1 MSAFGETNE
10 ASIVDHTSLI
20 VRDVSDDQNFAY
32 LLSAHGET
40 PTTGGF
46 NTGSQSLSDTAMEL
60 IRMSP
65 TRNILVLSPKSLSG
79 SPGLN
84 LEDLNS
90 SGHQIVFLNHQSK
103 TSLAEN
109 ILQTKINIQTLTIC
123 FQYMK
128 SLKHWRRRLKSVV
141 FFALRRWAIS
151 SQYLRTS
158 HHKAH
163 QQDLQ
168 EQRKSLALLVSH
180 HTAST
185 KAKAVEKNERSASS
199 KARDSTSK
207 PSFRPTNIN
216 PTLQIQTNRTAIP
229 ATANNAKKSARGSPS
244 RLKLQESVDKKD
256 FQSDN
261 ATVVSTSSKSRS
273 TTPTLLTAKVSAL
286 ASHPFYQQ
294 AQPRSK
300 SATLHQRNV
309 PAEPGFD
316 HKPLAVTN
324 LTARADAAIQAL
336 ATRVFVNSP
345 ERLMH
350 THSANTSATYSP
362 GLAASTVESLSSPEQ
377 PRTLLRSPLQ
387 AFQESRRASPTS
399 SLTLSQRII
408 PTRPH
413 LTGTTSSTN
422 MRYASSPSRFLNRSL
437 AQQTLVSPKQSSLVH
452 SPTRDS
458 TVTSYGSPSA
468 AEIAY
473 ARSRG
478 STASLAGIYDEPKQV
493 HELEQEQISP
503 STGNALSRSQN
514 TTAVFDMEN
523 ANLGTQSEKEKKS
536 VVLPTAPRR
545 RGSGSK
551 LQSALHQHRAHQHS
565 NLRSRSSTPVDQDS
579 PINEQNSSVAVAAVT
594 TTKDVLPLDPLGSGE
609 LEDCGRFAVSEI
621 KTSGREIRNKTRQVK
636 TDLPSSKQSPVME
649 QTEYDV
655 MVFSSD
661 EHAENADNAE
671 SDAPSRIRHSSVY
684 VKPSKHYT
692 YLVFKKLQQKIVH
705 LQELKTFE
713 LHAALPAMDSHYKR
727 CLCRIFAALR
737 AMCLGARRAHS
748 VATLAK
754 KNFLYLAFRR
764 LQRKILQQ
772 QEMKD
777 SEKHASLPASH
788 FYKHR
793 RVRRSFDFLR
803 TKHLEAKISQY
814 RSYQSAIN
822 IDNYALVKA
831 FWRLRKNVTHR
842 HQSWFIE
849 QRGVKYHRFL
859 RMSQG
864 FSALAQIAA
873 YGNVPFSGDEGS
885 LHGDIAMD
893 EADHSH
899 AASSL
904 VQSLRAHE
912 EDYEFHSSDSDSDGE
927 PELNVRS
934 DILPEDCEVRSFS
947 DSEEEKE
954 NNLSEVHD
962 LSLWEDR
969 HFDELSLSQAGNSSD
984 DDNSVTEPSVAHKMS
999 PPAMHS
1005 YDRFYEDDE
1014 HSESSTE
1021 HESFAIGTIAALGLR
1036 SVDNS
1041 PTPRSPLPETPT
1053 TAAAETTATTSTAE
1067 SDVYEKFTLAAPVPS
1082 TVVAFGSLARSA
1094 RSSPPHDMLPQPPS
1108 PDLHQAESLR
1118 NISRSRSDEFPGVS
1132 GLDMWDWQDL
1142 HSVSREFISDSECD
1156 SSLGRSLSMST
1167 EEVLPRRSVTPISSR
1182 TPSPLMGIA
1191 PAPVHARP
1199 EVVANWAR
1207 RLSSVVDSMSP
1218 IFAHE
1223 DYSTS
1228 PPLPAHNYE
1237 HFQYDGEENESD
1249 AVHRMDPFSAFGA
1262 ERTGSESDLSLFLSD
1277 DSQSQ
1282 DGLQVGI
1289 DIRSESRAN
1298 GNGVEDVKAWS
1309 PPRQI
1314 HQEWRPATLYEN
1326 LRASNV
1332 PAVAIPV
1339 RSRGVEEDSQDFD
1352 LPPLPSSPCPSE
1364 GMEHAEEGDADDVTE
1379 LGYIS
1384 PADSDSE
1391 IVNIQQFDIFG
1402 QFSPRRKINTQKC
1415 YEAGAAYWHRTR
1427 LSQGVYALNQWVVK
1441 SQTVLTMNDILFE
1454 FQALRKLRRG
1464 FRTLRNNAIL

>member
-1 MSAFGETNE
+1 MSAFGKGNE
-10 ASIVDHTSLI
+10 GSTVDHTSL
-20 VRDVSDDQNFAY
+20 VVKDVSDNQNFAY
-32 LLSAHGET
+32 LLSTHGE
-40 PTTGGF
+40 TTGGF

-65 TRNILVLSPKSLSG
+65 THNFLVLSPKSRSG

-109 ILQTKINIQTLTIC
+109 TLQTKINIQTLTIC

-163 QQDLQ
+163 QHEVL

-185 KAKAVEKNERSASS
+185 KAKAVEKNERSTSS

-207 PSFRPTNIN
+207 PNFRPTNIN
-216 PTLQIQTNRTAIP
+216 PTLQPQKNRTAIP
-229 ATANNAKKSARGSPS
+229 ATANYVKKSTRGSPS
-244 RLKLQESVDKKD
+244 RLKSQESDDNKD
-256 FQSDN
+256 FQSDH
-261 ATVVSTSSKSRS
+261 ATLVSTSNKSRS

-286 ASHPFYQQ
+286 ASHPFYQHT
-294 AQPRSK
+294 QPRSK
-300 SATLHQRNV
+300 SATLRQRSA

-336 ATRVFVNSP
+336 ASRVFVNSP
-345 ERLMH
+345 ERLIH

-387 AFQESRRASPTS
+387 AFQESQKASPTP

-408 PTRPH
+408 PTRSH

-422 MRYASSPSRFLNRSL
+422 MRFASSPSRFLNRSL

-458 TVTSYGSPSA
+458 TVTNYGSPSA

-478 STASLAGIYDEPKQV
+478 STASVAGFYGEPEQV

-503 STGNALSRSQN
+503 SAGNALSRSQN
-514 TTAVFDMEN
+514 ITTVFDMEN
-523 ANLGTQSEKEKKS
+523 ANLSTQSEKKS
-536 VVLPTAPRR
+536 VVLPAAPRR
-545 RGSGSK
+545 RGSGGK

-565 NLRSRSSTPVDQDS
+565 NLHSRSSTPVDQDS
-579 PINEQNSSVAVAAVT
+579 PINEQNSSVAVATVAT
-594 TTKDVLPLDPLGSGE
+594 AEGVLLLDHSGSGE

-621 KTSGREIRNKTRQVK
+621 KTSEYEKRNNTGQVK
-636 TDLPSSKQSPVME
+636 TDLPSSKQSPATA
-649 QTEYDV
+649 QAEYDV

-661 EHAENADNAE
+661 EHAENADNVNSGAL
-671 SDAPSRIRHSSVY
+671 SRIRHYSIL

-692 YLVFKKLQQKIVH
+692 YLAFKKLQRKIVL

-727 CLCRIFAALR
+727 CLSRNFAALR
-737 AMCLGARRAHS
+737 ATCLGARRAHS
-748 VATLAK
+748 VANLAT

-772 QEMKD
+772 QEVKA
-777 SEKHASLPASH
+777 SEKHAYLPASH

-803 TKHLEAKISQY
+803 TRHLEAKISQY

-822 IDNYALVKA
+822 IDNYAQVKA

-849 QRGVKYHRFL
+849 QRGVKYYRFL

-885 LHGDIAMD
+885 LLDDASID
-893 EADHSH
+893 DADHSH
-899 AASSL
+899 AAASL

-912 EDYEFHSSDSDSDGE
+912 ENYELHSSDSDSDGE

-934 DILPEDCEVRSFS
+934 HLLSEDCEVRSFS
-947 DSEEEKE
+947 DSETEKE
-954 NNLSEVHD
+954 QNNLSDVHD

-969 HFDELSLSQAGNSSD
+969 HFDELSLSQADNSSS
-984 DDNSVTEPSVAHKMS
+984 DDNSVTEASIAHEIS
-999 PPAMHS
+999 PPAMLS
-1005 YDRFYEDDE
+1005 YGRFYDDDE

-1036 SVDNS
+1036 SADNS
-1041 PTPRSPLPETPT
+1041 PTPRSPLPMTPT
-1053 TAAAETTATTSTAE
+1053 AATATATETTVTTSTTDP
-1067 SDVYEKFTLAAPVPS
+1067 DVDERSTLAAPVPA
-1082 TVVAFGSLARSA
+1082 TVVVFDSLVHSA
-1094 RSSPPHDMLPQPPS
+1094 RSSPPHDMLPQPPL

-1199 EVVANWAR
+1199 EVVASWAR
-1207 RLSSVVDSMSP
+1207 RLSSAVDSMSP
-1218 IFAHE
+1218 IFAN
-1223 DYSTS
+1223 YSTS

-1237 HFQYDGEENESD
+1237 YSQYEGEENESEE
-1249 AVHRMDPFSAFGA
+1249 VHRMDSFSAFGA
-1262 ERTGSESDLSLFLSD
+1262 ESTGSQSDLSLFLSD

-1289 DIRSESRAN
+1289 HIRSESRAN
-1298 GNGVEDVKAWS
+1298 ENDVEEVEAWS
-1309 PPRQI
+1309 PPRQYQ
-1314 HQEWRPATLYEN
+1314 QEQYPAPKPH
-1326 LRASNV
+1326 S
-1332 PAVAIPV
+1332 VAAAET
-1339 RSRGVEEDSQDFD
+1339 SSQGFQ
-1352 LPPLPSSPCPSE
+1352 LPPLPNSPCPSE
-1364 GMEHAEEGDADDVTE
+1364 GMEYAEEGNADDVTE

-1415 YEAGAAYWHRTR
+1415 YEAGAAYWRRTR